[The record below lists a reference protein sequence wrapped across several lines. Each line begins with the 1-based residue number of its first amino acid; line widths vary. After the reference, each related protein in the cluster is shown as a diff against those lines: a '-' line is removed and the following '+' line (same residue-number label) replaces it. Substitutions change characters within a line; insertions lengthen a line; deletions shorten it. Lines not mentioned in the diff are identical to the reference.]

1 MQISS
6 IISEG
11 IPALSIAAFP
21 AVIAK
26 CLAGTSFNAPR
37 KSPIA
42 VLQALTITTS
52 FKPIHALLNPY
63 FCQSII
69 DKVSQ

>member
-6 IISEG
+6 MMSEG

-21 AVIAK
+21 PVIAK
-26 CLAGTSFNAPR
+26 SLAGTSFRAPR

-52 FKPIHALLNPY
+52 FIPINALLAR
-63 FCQSII
+63 SINN
-69 DKVSQ
+69 